1 MFAERNRSNGEQTT
15 NHYLETI
22 YIGGGT
28 PTSAAQLDL
37 LITGIHELLPTQTT
51 KEFTV
56 EANPG
61 DLTED
66 KLLVLKNLGIDRLS
80 MGCRLLITAC

>member
-15 NHYLETI
+15 NHYLRRFILAAERRL
-22 YIGGGT
+22 
-28 PTSAAQLDL
+28 SAAQLDL

-80 MGCRLLITAC
+80 MGCRL